1 MKIMH
6 QQMLAFL
13 AILMTM
19 IVIVGF
25 LFAQFMFHS
34 VYEQT
39 YSNLNNYATTF
50 FSLVVDTE
58 EDNEK
63 KLNVDPSAFKTARKV
78 MSDQGVEVSIYD
90 NKTHKRVYGS
100 TGPKKISET
109 LWQETFSGDARIKR
123 TRTGEQLSVY
133 RGWMYGGEK
142 LGVVRVSR
150 QIVGRSAQSTMLL
163 EEMVAAMVIGGTLA
177 MSLAAVISWRWSHVI
192 TDMQQATEQMT
203 EGNYELKL
211 TRTGKD
217 ELGHL
222 ARDIN
227 NLSLALRAQSYEIIE
242 QEERRKQFMANASHE
257 MRTPLT
263 TMSGLLEGLAYD
275 VFPEEE
281 KSRAYALMQK
291 ETQRL
296 IRLVEENLDYEKL
309 RANKIVLRKQKI
321 DAYKMISDLSNQL
334 ASKAAHEETT
344 IAVLGDQQAT
354 VFGDQDRLTQ
364 VLFNL
369 INNAIQFT
377 QKGQI
382 KVSVDRQHNATIFKV
397 ADTGIGMTAE
407 QVDNVF
413 ERYYK
418 ADPSRMST
426 KGESGIGMAIVKQI
440 ITLHDGDIAIDSTPK
455 VGTTITVTIPDQQ
468 TAN

>member
-1 MKIMH
+1 
-6 QQMLAFL
+6 
-13 AILMTM
+13 
-19 IVIVGF
+19 
-25 LFAQFMFHS
+25 
-34 VYEQT
+34 
-39 YSNLNNYATTF
+39 
-50 FSLVVDTE
+50 
-58 EDNEK
+58 
-63 KLNVDPSAFKTARKV
+63 
-78 MSDQGVEVSIYD
+78 
-90 NKTHKRVYGS
+90 
-100 TGPKKISET
+100 
-109 LWQETFSGDARIKR
+109 
-123 TRTGEQLSVY
+123 
-133 RGWMYGGEK
+133 
-142 LGVVRVSR
+142 
-150 QIVGRSAQSTMLL
+150 MLL

-192 TDMQQATEQMT
+192 TDMQQATEQMA

-211 TRTGKD
+211 KRTSKD

-222 ARDIN
+222 AGDIN
-227 NLSLALRAQSYEIIE
+227 NLSLALRAQSDEIIE

-263 TMSGLLEGLAYD
+263 TMSGLLEGLSYD

-334 ASKAAHEETT
+334 SNKAAQEETT
-344 IAVLGDQQAT
+344 IDVLGDQQAM

-382 KVSVDRQHNATIFKV
+382 KVSVGRQGNATIFTV
-397 ADTGIGMTAE
+397 SDTGIGMTAE

-440 ITLHDGDIAIDSTPK
+440 VTLHDGDIMIDSTPN

-468 TAN
+468 TVN